1 MPVPYRFSNLAQ
13 RCASGEW
20 PPDWV
25 TSGMANGAPA
35 WMAAV
40 PCRRSEALHD
50 AAPRDSRLNE
60 LAPCHRREL
69 ASLTAL
75 AVASS
80 VSLLVLASGV
90 IAPTVITAVPLAI
103 QFSNTAHAPASLHV
117 RVRVIRAG
125 VRHEPPQ
132 TPVVRGRM
140 VRADLKITFA
150 RKGSGALKRVLF
162 GSGEYRVQPFPV
174 AAE

>member
-1 MPVPYRFSNLAQ
+1 
-13 RCASGEW
+13 
-20 PPDWV
+20 
-25 TSGMANGAPA
+25 
-35 WMAAV
+35 MAAV

-50 AAPRDSRLNE
+50 AAPRDGRLSD

-90 IAPTVITAVPLAI
+90 IAPTAITAVPLGI
-103 QFSNTAHAPASLHV
+103 QFSKMAHVPASLHV
-117 RVRVIRAG
+117 TVRAI
-125 VRHEPPQ
+125 RHEPPRTAAVQ
-132 TPVVRGRM
+132 GKM
-140 VRADLKITFA
+140 ARADSKSNFA
-150 RKGSGALKRVLF
+150 RKGSGALRRVLF
-162 GSGEYRVQPFPV
+162 GSGEYRVQPFPI